1 MIWMPQATPCVL
13 SREGGIDLLCCDGAF
28 DDLTAGGKPA
38 FSKDNERPGGGG
50 GGSNTSTSPVL
61 H

>member
-1 MIWMPQATPCVL
+1 MIWMTQATPCVL
-13 SREGGIDLLCCDGAF
+13 SREGGVDLLCCDGAF

-38 FSKDNERPGGGG
+38 FSKDNGRPGGG